1 MAQKSQPKLLFVDD
15 EEELVSAVVERL
27 EIRGIDG
34 VGVTSGDEALRLLQR
49 EHFDVVLLDVK
60 MPGVNGL
67 DVLRTIRRSYPDT
80 KVILM
85 TGHGS
90 AEDIELGLRL
100 GAAAC
105 LQKPVDLE
113 TLLEAAWFAASGGE
127 AADGEG

>member
-1 MAQKSQPKLLFVDD
+1 VP
-15 EEELVSAVVERL
+15 
-27 EIRGIDG
+27 
-34 VGVTSGDEALRLLQR
+34 LRLRIRIAAALAA
-49 EHFDVVLLDVK
+49 LAAGCTDVK

-67 DVLRTIRRSYPDT
+67 DVLRTITRAYPDT

-113 TLLEAAWFAASGGE
+113 TLLEAAWSAASGGE

>member
-1 MAQKSQPKLLFVDD
+1 LAQKSQPKLLFVDD

-67 DVLRTIRRSYPDT
+67 DVLRTITRAYPDT
-80 KVILM
+80 RVILM

-113 TLLEAAWFAASGGE
+113 TLLEAAWSAASGGE

>member
-1 MAQKSQPKLLFVDD
+1 MGNTSQLKLLFVDD

-27 EIRGIDG
+27 EIRGIEG
-34 VGVTSGDEALRLLQR
+34 VGVTSGDAALQRLQR
-49 EHFDVVLLDVK
+49 ERFDVVLLDVK

-67 DVLRTIRRSYPDT
+67 DVLRAITRDHPHT

-113 TLLEAAWFAASGGE
+113 ALLEAARAATTSGGD
-127 AADGEG
+127 ADGER